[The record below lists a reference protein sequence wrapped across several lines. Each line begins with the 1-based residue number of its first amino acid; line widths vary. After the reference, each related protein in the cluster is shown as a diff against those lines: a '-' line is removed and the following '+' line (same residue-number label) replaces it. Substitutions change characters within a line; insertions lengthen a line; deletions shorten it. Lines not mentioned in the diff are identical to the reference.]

1 MTATFVFLIIILLI
15 IANGFFVVSEMAIV
29 SARKSRLRQLADE
42 GNNGAKIALNL
53 SNTPNQFLSI
63 TQTGMTLIG
72 ILAGAVGGVTMADTL
87 ALWLNKFPAISQYS
101 EIISV
106 GVVVLGIA
114 YLTIIMGELVPKK
127 LALNNPEKIASFTA
141 PYLHVVANIASPF
154 VYVLSASTNLVIWF
168 MGIKPSTEP
177 PMTEE
182 EIKILIDQGT
192 DAGVFE
198 EAEQN
203 IMERVFRLGDR
214 RAGSLMTP
222 RSEIVWLDIQDTPV
236 EIQGKIAGQR
246 YSLFPVCKDDIDN
259 ILGVVQAKDLLSCN
273 LIDKQ
278 VNIKEALLPPL
289 VVPDSMKAL
298 NVLERFKQ
306 TGIHLALVLDE
317 YGSVQGLITLADL
330 LEALVGDIPHIDE
343 LKEPDTVKRE
353 DGSWLINGMLPID
366 DFKTIFNID
375 RLPNEDNG
383 LYQTVGGFVMMH
395 LERVPRTGDRFES
408 SGLRFE
414 VIDMDDNRV
423 DKLLVVPLNRT
434 HEKSIE

>member
-29 SARKSRLRQLADE
+29 SARKSRLQQLADE
-42 GNNGAKIALNL
+42 GNKGAKIALNL

-114 YLTIIMGELVPKK
+114 YLTIILGELVPKK

-168 MGIKPSTEP
+168 IGIKPSTEP

-278 VNIKEALLPPL
+278 VNLKEALLPPL

-395 LERVPRTGDRFES
+395 LERVPRAGDHFES

-423 DKLLVVPLNRT
+423 DKLLVVPLDGNR
-434 HEKSIE
+434 EKSIE

>member
-1 MTATFVFLIIILLI
+1 MTTTFVFLVIVLLI
-15 IANGFFVVSEMAIV
+15 IANGFFVLSEMAIV
-29 SARKSRLRQLADE
+29 SSRKSRLQQLAGE
-42 GNNGAKIALNL
+42 GNTGAKIALNL

-72 ILAGAVGGVTMADTL
+72 ILAGAIGGITMAETL
-87 ALWLNKFPAISQYS
+87 ALKIKEIPVISPYS
-101 EIISV
+101 DFISV

-114 YLTIIMGELVPKK
+114 YLTIILGELVPKK
-127 LALNNPEKIASFTA
+127 LALNNPEKIASFMA
-141 PYLHVVANIASPF
+141 PYLNVLSHIASPF
-154 VYVLSASTNLVIWF
+154 VYVLGASTNLVIWF

-177 PMTEE
+177 SMTEE

-192 DAGVFE
+192 DAGIFE
-198 EAEQN
+198 EAEQD

-214 RAGSLMTP
+214 RAGTLMTP
-222 RSEIVWLDIQDTPV
+222 RSGIVWLDIGDTPV
-236 EIQGKIAGQR
+236 AIQEKIAGHR

-259 ILGVVQAKDLLSCN
+259 IIGVVQAKDLLACN
-273 LIDKQ
+273 LIDKK
-278 VNIKEALLPPL
+278 VNLKEALLPPL
-289 VVPDSMKAL
+289 VVPDSLKAL

-366 DFKTIFNID
+366 DFKAIFAID
-375 RLPNEDNG
+375 KLPKEDSG

-395 LERVPRTGDRFES
+395 LERVPLTGDHFES

-414 VIDMDDNRV
+414 VVDMDDNRV
-423 DKLLVVPLNRT
+423 DKFLWFISNKKYQR
-434 HEKSIE
+434 

>member
-1 MTATFVFLIIILLI
+1 MNTAFVFLVIVLLI

-29 SARKSRLRQLADE
+29 SSRKSKLQQLSDE
-42 GNNGAKIALNL
+42 GNTGANIALNL

-72 ILAGAVGGVTMADTL
+72 ILAGAVGGITIAETL
-87 ALWLNKFPAISQYS
+87 APKIKEIPIISPYS
-101 EIISV
+101 EFISV

-114 YLTIIMGELVPKK
+114 YLTIILGELVPKK
-127 LALNNPEKIASFTA
+127 LALNNPEKIASFMA
-141 PYLHVVANIASPF
+141 PYLNVLSHIASPF
-154 VYVLSASTNLVIWF
+154 VYVLGASTNLVIWF

-177 PMTEE
+177 SMTEE

-214 RAGSLMTP
+214 RAGTLMTP
-222 RSEIVWLDIQDTPV
+222 RTEIVWLDIDDTPV
-236 EIQGKIAGQR
+236 AIQEKIAGQR
-246 YSLFPVCKDDIDN
+246 YSLFPVCKADIDN

-273 LIDKQ
+273 LIDKK
-278 VNIKEALLPPL
+278 VSLKEALLPPL

-366 DFKTIFNID
+366 DFKELFGIE
-375 RLPNEDNG
+375 RLPKEENG

-395 LERVPRTGDRFES
+395 LERVPHTGDHFEWG
-408 SGLRFE
+408 GLRFE
-414 VIDMDDNRV
+414 VVDMDDNRV
-423 DKLLVVPLNRT
+423 DKLIVVPLDKKYR
-434 HEKSIE
+434 K

>member
-29 SARKSRLRQLADE
+29 SARKSKLQQLADE
-42 GNNGAKIALNL
+42 GNTGAKIALNL

-114 YLTIIMGELVPKK
+114 YLTIILGELVPKK

-141 PYLHVVANIASPF
+141 PYLHVVAHIASPF
-154 VYVLSASTNLVIWF
+154 VYVLSASTNLVVWL

-222 RSEIVWLDIQDTPV
+222 RSEIVWLDIQDTPA

>member
-1 MTATFVFLIIILLI
+1 MNTAFVFLVIVLLI

-29 SARKSRLRQLADE
+29 SSRKSKLQQLSDE
-42 GNNGAKIALNL
+42 GNTGANIALNL

-72 ILAGAVGGVTMADTL
+72 ILAGAVGGITIAETL
-87 ALWLNKFPAISQYS
+87 APKIKEIPIISPYS
-101 EIISV
+101 EFISV

-114 YLTIIMGELVPKK
+114 YLTIILGELVPKK
-127 LALNNPEKIASFTA
+127 LALNNPEKIASFMA
-141 PYLHVVANIASPF
+141 PYLNVLSHIASPF
-154 VYVLSASTNLVIWF
+154 VYILGASTNLVIWF

-177 PMTEE
+177 SMTEE

-214 RAGSLMTP
+214 RAGTLMTP
-222 RSEIVWLDIQDTPV
+222 RSEIVWLDIDDTPV
-236 EIQGKIAGQR
+236 AIQEKISGQR
-246 YSLFPVCKDDIDN
+246 YSLFPVCKADIDN

-273 LIDKQ
+273 LIDKK
-278 VNIKEALLPPL
+278 VNLKEALLPPL

-366 DFKTIFNID
+366 DFKELFGIE
-375 RLPNEDNG
+375 RLPKEENG
-383 LYQTVGGFVMMH
+383 LYQTIGGFVMMH
-395 LERVPRTGDRFES
+395 LERVPRTGDHFEWD
-408 SGLRFE
+408 GLRFE
-414 VIDMDDNRV
+414 VVDMDDNRV
-423 DKLLVVPLNRT
+423 DKLIVVPLDKKYR
-434 HEKSIE
+434 K

>member
-1 MTATFVFLIIILLI
+1 MNTTFVFLVIVLLI
-15 IANGFFVVSEMAIV
+15 IANGFFVISEMAIV
-29 SARKSRLRQLADE
+29 SARKSKLQQLSDE
-42 GNNGAKIALNL
+42 GNTGANIALNL

-72 ILAGAVGGVTMADTL
+72 ILAGAVGGFTMAEAL
-87 ALWLNKFPAISQYS
+87 ALKIEEIPIISPYR
-101 EIISV
+101 EFISV

-114 YLTIIMGELVPKK
+114 YLTIILGELVPKK
-127 LALNNPEKIASFTA
+127 LALTNPEKIASFIA
-141 PYLHVVANIASPF
+141 PYLNVLSYIASPF
-154 VYVLSASTNLVIWF
+154 VYLLGASTNLVIWF
-168 MGIKPSTEP
+168 LGIKPSTEP
-177 PMTEE
+177 SMTEE

-192 DAGVFE
+192 NAGIFE
-198 EAEQN
+198 EAEQD

-214 RAGSLMTP
+214 RAGTLMTP
-222 RSEIVWLDIQDTPV
+222 RTEIVWLDIDDTPV
-236 EIQGKIAGQR
+236 AVQEKIAGHR

-273 LIDKQ
+273 LIDKK
-278 VNIKEALLPPL
+278 VNLKEALLPPL
-289 VVPDSMKAL
+289 VIPDSLKAL

-366 DFKTIFNID
+366 DFKELFDIE
-375 RLPNEDNG
+375 RMPKEENG
-383 LYQTVGGFVMMH
+383 LYQTIGGFVMMY
-395 LERVPRTGDRFES
+395 LERVPNAGDHFES
-408 SGLRFE
+408 NGLCFE

-423 DKLLVVPLNRT
+423 DKLLVVPLDKKYKNR
-434 HEKSIE
+434 S

>member
-1 MTATFVFLIIILLI
+1 MTTTFVFLVIVLLI

-29 SARKSRLRQLADE
+29 SARKSRLQQLANE
-42 GNNGAKIALNL
+42 GSTGAKIALNL
-53 SNTPNQFLSI
+53 SNKPNQFLPT
-63 TQTGMTLIG
+63 TQLGMTLIG
-72 ILAGAVGGVTMADTL
+72 ILVGAFGGVALAGPL
-87 ALWLNKFPAISQYS
+87 ALRLKEIPTISSYS
-101 EIISV
+101 EFISF

-114 YLTIIMGELVPKK
+114 YLTLILGELVPKRV
-127 LALNNPEKIASFTA
+127 ALSNPEKIASA
-141 PYLHVVANIASPF
+141 LASYLGLLTHISSPF
-154 VYVLSASTNLVIWF
+154 VFALGASTDIAIWI
-168 MGIKPSTEP
+168 MGIKPSTESSLD
-177 PMTEE
+177 EE

-192 DAGVFE
+192 EAGVIE

-222 RSEIVWLDIQDTPV
+222 RAEIVWLDIDDTPV
-236 EIQGKIAGQR
+236 VIQEKIAGQR
-246 YSLFPVCKDDIDN
+246 YSLFPVCKDDIDT
-259 ILGVVQAKDLLSCN
+259 ILGVVHAKDLLSCH

-278 VNIKEALLPPL
+278 VNLKEALLPPL
-289 VVPDSMKAL
+289 IVPDSMKAL

-366 DFKTIFNID
+366 NFKELFDIE
-375 RLPNEDNG
+375 RLPEEENV
-383 LYQTVGGFVMMH
+383 LYHTIGGFVMMH
-395 LERVPRTGDRFES
+395 LERVPLPGDHFEWG
-408 SGLRFE
+408 GLRFE
-414 VIDMDDNRV
+414 VMDMDDNRV
-423 DKLLVVPLNRT
+423 DKLLVVPL
-434 HEKSIE
+434 K

>member
-29 SARKSRLRQLADE
+29 SARKSRLQQLADE
-42 GNNGAKIALNL
+42 GNKGAKIALNL

-222 RSEIVWLDIQDTPV
+222 RSEIVWLDIQDTPA

-278 VNIKEALLPPL
+278 VNIKAALLPPL

-383 LYQTVGGFVMMH
+383 FYQTVGGFVMMH

>member
-1 MTATFVFLIIILLI
+1 MTTTFVFLVIVLLI
-15 IANGFFVVSEMAIV
+15 IANGFFVGSEMAIV
-29 SARKSRLRQLADE
+29 SARKSRLHQLADE
-42 GNNGAKIALNL
+42 GNTGAKIALNL

-72 ILAGAVGGVTMADTL
+72 ILAGALGGVTMAETL
-87 ALWLNKFPAISQYS
+87 ALKLKEIPTISPYS
-101 EIISV
+101 EFISV

-114 YLTIIMGELVPKK
+114 YLTIILGELVPKK
-127 LALNNPEKIASFTA
+127 LALNNPEKIASFVA
-141 PYLHVVANIASPF
+141 PYLHVLSQVASPF
-154 VYVLSASTNLVIWF
+154 VYVLGASTNLVIWF

-177 PMTEE
+177 SMTED

-192 DAGVFE
+192 EAGVIE
-198 EAEQN
+198 EAEQD

-222 RSEIVWLDIQDTPV
+222 RSEIVWLDIHDSPV
-236 EIQGKIAGQR
+236 EIQEKIAGQR

-278 VNIKEALLPPL
+278 ISLKEALLPPL

-306 TGIHLALVLDE
+306 TGIHLALILDE

-366 DFKTIFNID
+366 DFKELFDIE
-375 RLPNEDNG
+375 RLPKEENG
-383 LYQTVGGFVMMH
+383 LYQTIGGFVMMH
-395 LERVPRTGDRFES
+395 LERVPFPGDHFDCG
-408 SGLRFE
+408 GLRFE
-414 VIDMDDNRV
+414 VVDMDDNRV
-423 DKLLVVPLNRT
+423 DKLLVVPL
-434 HEKSIE
+434 K